1 MWGINVELVQTHSLY
16 FIFHLSIQHMS
27 SSLSH
32 PPSLVLSARRPQ
44 IYPLFSTQ
52 KWGKVVKLIKERG
65 CGGSTDVHWDGCYW
79 VGGIMACGPGGQRG
93 CVGGSSYL
101 GVHVNQRACL
111 LRAGE
116 LRGKGSVSPASS
128 EETRLASW
136 LRAQI
141 HQSGQKGT
149 MCVRRREK
157 GKKSVYWL
165 TVQVV
170 AEFREQMERN
180 VPPVVKLNILQT
192 LKASQYFKGAKIT
205 KWPSHSVSAGRLWEL
220 LINVKDLMILGA
232 GAEISAC
239 ENSLRLHSEQK
250 TGSLMNFMTFTVSF
264 TSVYSC
270 SASGRRSSN
279 TSDQRS
285 GGDRFWLFSS

>member
-1 MWGINVELVQTHSLY
+1 MWGINVELVQTHTLY

-27 SSLSH
+27 SSLSR

-44 IYPLFSTQ
+44 IYPLFSIQ

-65 CGGSTDVHWDGCYW
+65 CGGSTDVHRDGCYW

-101 GVHVNQRACL
+101 GVHVNQHACL
-111 LRAGE
+111 LRARE

-141 HQSGQKGT
+141 RQSGQKGT

-157 GKKSVYWL
+157 GKKSVCWL
-165 TVQVV
+165 TVQV
-170 AEFREQMERN
+170 EKMERN
-180 VPPVVKLNILQT
+180 VPTVVKLNILQT

-205 KWPSHSVSAGRLWEL
+205 KWQSHTVSAGRLWEL
-220 LINVKDLMILGA
+220 LINVKDLMI
-232 GAEISAC
+232 SAC
-239 ENSLRLHSEQK
+239 ENSLRLHPEQK
-250 TGSLMNFMTFTVSF
+250 PLSLMNFMTFTVSF
-264 TSVYSC
+264 TSVYSR
-270 SASGRRSSN
+270 SASGRRSSS
-279 TSDQRS
+279 TSDRRS
-285 GGDRFWLFSS
+285 SDGRFWLFSS